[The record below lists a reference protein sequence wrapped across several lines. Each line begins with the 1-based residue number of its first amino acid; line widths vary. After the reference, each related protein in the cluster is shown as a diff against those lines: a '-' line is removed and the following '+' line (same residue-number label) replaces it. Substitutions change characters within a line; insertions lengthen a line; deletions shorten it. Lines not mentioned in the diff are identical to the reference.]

1 MLHTTSYLLLTI
13 PMLTYDLINKNKR
26 ESWILI
32 FSFLVIISLLG
43 FVFSQAYNTPEIL
56 YFAVGFSVFSSLIS
70 YYFSDSITLALS
82 QAKQI
87 DRQSNQ
93 ELYRIVENLCIA
105 AGLPTP
111 RIYIIEDTA
120 PNAFATGRDPQHAVV
135 CVTTGILQKLE
146 KSELEGVIAHEL
158 SHIGNYDIRVMTLV
172 VVLVG
177 TITLL
182 ADWFLRASF
191 FGGRKKSNSEGG
203 GQLQAILVIAGI
215 ILAILSPIIATLI
228 KLAVSRQRE
237 YLADAS
243 GALLTRYPEG
253 LARALEK
260 ISTDR
265 EPLEAANKATAHLY
279 IVNPFHE
286 DSVMNAD
293 SKKQSGQGWFAK
305 MFNTHPPIQDRVKR
319 LREMNL

>member
-1 MLHTTSYLLLTI
+1 
-13 PMLTYDLINKNKR
+13 MLTYDLIAKNKR

-32 FSFLVIISLLG
+32 FSFLVIITLLG
-43 FVFSQAYNTPEIL
+43 FIFAQAYGRTEIL
-56 YFAVGFSVFSSLIS
+56 YFAAGFSIVSSFIS

-82 QAKQI
+82 KAKEVN
-87 DRQSNQ
+87 RQTAPD
-93 ELYRIVENLCIA
+93 LYRLVENLTIA
-105 AGLPTP
+105 AGLPMP
-111 RIYIIEDTA
+111 KVYIIEDSA
-120 PNAFATGRDPQHAVV
+120 PNAFATGRDPEHAVV
-135 CVTTGILQKLE
+135 CFTTGILQKLE
-146 KSELEGVIAHEL
+146 KAELEGVIAHEL

-182 ADWFLRASF
+182 ADWMLRVTF
-191 FGGRKKSNSEGG
+191 FGNRKSNDREG
-203 GQLQAILVIAGI
+203 GQLKIILLIAGI
-215 ILAILSPIIATLI
+215 ALAILSPVIATLI
-228 KLAVSRQRE
+228 KLAVSRKRE

-260 ISTDR
+260 ISGDR
-265 EPLEAANKATAHLY
+265 EPLEAANKATAHMY

-286 DSVMNAD
+286 DSRQLNAR
-293 SKKQSGQGWFAK
+293 SGKTPGQGWLSGL
-305 MFNTHPPIQDRVKR
+305 FNTHPPIEDRIKR

>member
-1 MLHTTSYLLLTI
+1 
-13 PMLTYDLINKNKR
+13 MLTYDLINKNKR

-32 FSFLVIISLLG
+32 FSFLVVISLLG
-43 FVFSQAYNTPEIL
+43 FVFSQVYQNSAIL
-56 YFAVGFSVFSSLIS
+56 YFAVGFSIFSSLIS

-82 QAKQI
+82 KAQI
-87 DRQSNQ
+87 IEHKDNPQ
-93 ELYRIVENLCIA
+93 LYNIVENLCIA

-111 RIYIIEDTA
+111 KIYIIDDTA
-120 PNAFATGRDPQHAVV
+120 PNAFATGRDPEHAVV
-135 CVTTGILQKLE
+135 CVTSGILQKLE
-146 KSELEGVIAHEL
+146 KTELEGVLAHEL

-182 ADWFLRASF
+182 ADWFLRAQW
-191 FGGRKKSNSEGG
+191 FGGRRRSNNSEGG
-203 GQLQAILVIAGI
+203 NLGQWIFIIGI
-215 ILAILSPIIATLI
+215 ILAILSPVIATLI

-260 ISTDR
+260 IDKDQ
-265 EPLEAANKATAHLY
+265 EPLEVANKATAHLY
-279 IVNPFHE
+279 IVNPFKE
-286 DSVMNAD
+286 DRGPST
-293 SKKQSGQGWFAK
+293 SLGTTTSHGSRGWFAS
-305 MFNTHPPIQDRVKR
+305 MFNTHPPIEDRVKR

>member
-1 MLHTTSYLLLTI
+1 
-13 PMLTYDLINKNKR
+13 MLTYDLINKNKR
-26 ESWILI
+26 QSYLLI
-32 FSFLVIISLLG
+32 GSFLIIITLLG
-43 FVFSQAYNTPEIL
+43 WAFSLRFNNPGIL
-56 YFAVGFSVFSSLIS
+56 YFAVGFSILSSLIS

-82 QAKQI
+82 SAKEI
-87 DRQSNQ
+87 DRQTNP

-146 KSELEGVIAHEL
+146 QTELEGVIAHEL

-177 TITLL
+177 IITLL
-182 ADWFLRASF
+182 ADWMLRASF
-191 FGGRKKSNSEGG
+191 FGGRRRSSDREGG
-203 GQLQAILVIAGI
+203 QIGAIIAIFGLV
-215 ILAILSPIIATLI
+215 LAILSPIIATLI

-237 YLADAS
+237 FLADAS

-260 ISTDR
+260 ISQDK
-265 EPLEAANKATAHLY
+265 EPLEAANKATAHMY
-279 IVNPFHE
+279 IINPLKEHQGQ
-286 DSVMNAD
+286 DSI
-293 SKKQSGQGWFAK
+293 GWFAK
-305 MFNTHPPIQDRVKR
+305 MFNTHPPVEDRIKR

>member
-1 MLHTTSYLLLTI
+1 
-13 PMLTYDLINKNKR
+13 MLTYDLINKNKR

-43 FVFSQAYNTPEIL
+43 FVFSQAYGSPQIL
-56 YFAVGFSVFSSLIS
+56 YFAVGFSIISSLIS

-82 QAKQI
+82 RATQV
-87 DRQSNQ
+87 DRNTNQ
-93 ELYRIVENLCIA
+93 ELYRTVENLCIA

-111 RIYIIEDTA
+111 KIYIIDDTA
-120 PNAFATGRDPQHAVV
+120 PNAFATGRDPKHAVV
-135 CVTTGILQKLE
+135 CVTTGILAKLE
-146 KSELEGVIAHEL
+146 KAELEGVIAHEL

-182 ADWFLRASF
+182 ADFFLRARW
-191 FGGRKKSNSEGG
+191 FGGKSSRDGN
-203 GQLQAILVIAGI
+203 QIKMIFFVLGI
-215 ILAILSPIIATLI
+215 ILALLSPIIATLI

-243 GALLTRYPEG
+243 GALLTRFPEG

-260 ISTDR
+260 IDHDQ
-265 EPLEAANKATAHLY
+265 EPLEVANKATAHLY
-279 IVNPFHE
+279 IVNPLKEHAGQS
-286 DSVMNAD
+286 SV
-293 SKKQSGQGWFAK
+293 GWFAK
-305 MFNTHPPIQDRVKR
+305 MFNTHPPIEDRIKR